1 MATIIRLAISRAMDA
16 AIRRSRD
23 HDGTGF
29 MKPDG
34 HAWLTDTI
42 GTETGFRRVARRSID
57 REQSYEQ
64 HVPLGPAMVREGATA
79 T

>member
-1 MATIIRLAISRAMDA
+1 
-16 AIRRSRD
+16 
-23 HDGTGF
+23 
-29 MKPDG
+29 MKPTSMLG
-34 HAWLTDTI
+34 FTDTI